1 MGRELQ
7 RGTEKIFRVMDMF
20 IILVVLMVSQ
30 EHMYVKTH
38 ESVYCK
44 YMLLLLLL
52 LLLLLSRISRVGL
65 CATPQTE
72 AN

>member
-44 YMLLLLLL
+44 YMLLLLP
-52 LLLLLSRISRVGL
+52 LLLLSRISRVGL

>member
-7 RGTEKIFRVMDMF
+7 RGTEEIFRVMDMF

-38 ESVYCK
+38 QTVYFKHVVC
-44 YMLLLLLL
+44 
-52 LLLLLSRISRVGL
+52 
-65 CATPQTE
+65 
-72 AN
+72 